1 MRSYSKHKALQGFLL
16 QKLHE
21 SDVIIEV
28 IIKSWFY
35 GLSLCQDIVVV
46 NQKIGYLNCFIRGQW
61 NQSFCIKNMNW

>member
-28 IIKSWFY
+28 IIKADFMGCLYAKTFCCQSKNWLFELFHSWTVKSKF
-35 GLSLCQDIVVV
+35 LH
-46 NQKIGYLNCFIRGQW
+46 
-61 NQSFCIKNMNW
+61 